1 MFHVRSGNRNFTPAV
16 PFLAAYDPIVAMFA
30 GEGRW
35 RAGLLKQLAPC
46 ASDVIA
52 DIGCGTGSQLAL
64 VGTTS
69 PSARLIG
76 IDPDQRILE
85 MASAKLARSGVSAR
99 LCCGYLREVDSILG
113 GASVTKI
120 VSSLVFHQVPL
131 AEKEAGLR
139 SIIEVLTPG
148 GEVHIADYGLQRSIA
163 MRAMFR
169 LVQCV
174 DGFADTQPNADG
186 VLPDLMRLAGFID
199 VEETAIFP
207 TLTGS
212 ISLYRG
218 RKPELVKPL
227 HRTATGS

>member
-1 MFHVRSGNRNFTPAV
+1 MLVPETGISRQRSLSWSPTIRSSPCSQVKADGVRACSSNWLRARRTSLPTSLRNR
-16 PFLAAYDPIVAMFA
+16 
-30 GEGRW
+30 
-35 RAGLLKQLAPC
+35 
-46 ASDVIA
+46 
-52 DIGCGTGSQLAL
+52 SQLAL
-64 VGTTS
+64 AGKTS

-76 IDPDQRILE
+76 IDPDQKILK

-139 SIIEVLTPG
+139 SIIEALTPG

-163 MRAMFR
+163 MRTLFR

-199 VEETAIFP
+199 VEETAVFP

-218 RKPELVKPL
+218 RKPELAKPL
-227 HRTATGS
+227 HRTRSSF